1 MRIAMFTEVFLPK
14 IDGVVTRV
22 VRTLEQ
28 LADLGHEVLLFAP
41 GHPPARYAGH
51 EVVRVRGVSLR
62 PLYPELKVGMPT
74 PEIARKMESFRP
86 HLVHTVNPVW
96 LAAYGVLS
104 AGRRDVPQLASFHTD
119 VPSYTESLRVG
130 WARHPMESW
139 IRFIHNKAEVNLCTS
154 GPMVERARSVG
165 IRRVGLWPKAV
176 DTAGYHPSHARPA
189 MRSRLTDGHP
199 EAPLVVYVGRM
210 SREKDLD
217 ALVEP
222 MRRLRERV
230 PGARLAMVGSGPH
243 VAELQRRFDPAW
255 TVFTGYMSG
264 PELAQAYAS
273 ADAFAFPSTTE
284 TLGLVAL
291 ESMAS
296 GVPVVGARAGG
307 IPFVIDDGRTGFLA
321 EPGDAEAW
329 ADRLG
334 RLLTDPGLR
343 ERMGRAARE
352 EAERHSWR
360 AATES
365 LVGFYDQAVELHW
378 SEHRSHNGPFLDR
391 FARPMPRPRD

>member
-41 GHPPARYAGH
+41 GHPPAEYAGH
-51 EVVRVRGVSLR
+51 EVVRVRGISLR
-62 PLYPELKVGMPT
+62 LLYPELKVGMPT
-74 PEIARKMESFRP
+74 PEIARKMEAFRP

-119 VPSYTESLRVG
+119 VPQYTESLRVG
-130 WARHPMESW
+130 WARHPAESW

-154 GPMVERARSVG
+154 GPMVERAREVG

-176 DTAGYHPSHARPA
+176 DTTGYHPANASAR
-189 MRSRLTDGHP
+189 MRARLTDGHP

-217 ALVEP
+217 ALREP
-222 MRRLRERV
+222 MRRLRQRV

-243 VAELQRRFDPAW
+243 VEDLKRRFDPEW

-264 PELAQAYAS
+264 AELSQAYAS

-307 IPFVIDDGRTGFLA
+307 IPFVIDDDRTGFLV
-321 EPGDAEAW
+321 EPGDVDGW
-329 ADRLG
+329 VDRLG

-343 ERMGRAARE
+343 LRMGRAARE
-352 EAERHSWR
+352 ESERHSWR
-360 AATES
+360 AATET
-365 LVGFYDQAVELHW
+365 LVGFYEQAIETHW
-378 SEHRSHNGPFLDR
+378 KDHRSLNGPLLDR
-391 FARPMPRPRD
+391 FARPMPRPLD